1 MGNMLMKIQY
11 IPSVGDTVIATVHHS
26 SVDSFHCQITPHTAP
41 ATLPHLSFPGATKKT
56 RPLLTSGSLVYTRV
70 SLANKHMDPELECVN
85 PSTGK
90 ADGLGELK
98 GGMVFD
104 ISLGMARRLMMP
116 DPAGQGAVVVL
127 EELAI
132 RLPFEVALGRNGRI
146 WIDAGSVAKT
156 LVIGRAVVETDQR
169 LLGIDQ
175 QRKLVGKLLQAI

>member
-1 MGNMLMKIQY
+1 
-11 IPSVGDTVIATVHHS
+11 
-26 SVDSFHCQITPHTAP
+26 
-41 ATLPHLSFPGATKKT
+41 
-56 RPLLTSGSLVYTRV
+56 
-70 SLANKHMDPELECVN
+70 MDPELECVN

-127 EELAI
+127 EELAT

-156 LVIGRAVVETDQR
+156 LVIGRAVVDTDQR
-169 LLGIDQ
+169 LLGMDQ